1 MFHFYPFAN
10 WVSVECTTVALS
22 AVYRKAL
29 SVSCRCLLSSF
40 HMANYLL
47 LDQSLLMLVQFCCS
61 WRGGKAI
68 TARSGPLGQINSLH
82 TRVRVSS
89 WIMLLEQF
97 PALTHTGA
105 ALPFRAL
112 ERLTGSVI
120 GWVLCHLS
128 AGLEWK
134 LLDIPGTWEAF
145 IGPVR

>member
-10 WVSVECTTVALS
+10 WVSVEHTTVALH

-47 LDQSLLMLVQFCCS
+47 LDQIRLMLVQFCCS

-68 TARSGPLGQINSLH
+68 TARSGPLGQIKSLH
-82 TRVRVSS
+82 TWVGVSS

-105 ALPFRAL
+105 AFQSTWKAL
-112 ERLTGSVI
+112 GSSNRWI
-120 GWVLCHLS
+120 VLCHLS
-128 AGLEWK
+128 AGRGWK
-134 LLDIPGTWEAF
+134 LLDIPGTWGAF
-145 IGPVR
+145 IGPMQ